1 LQKKTQKITLHHN
14 ALIYNFDFLKVLLNF
29 LFLFFEKY
37 LGKKYVSIIYLHML
51 TENLPKIPNKF
62 YCENCNF
69 NTSRKS
75 HYEKHLLTQKHKYLQ
90 NNDAVATKKK
100 YVCDCGKEYNYRQSL
115 YNHRKTCK
123 GEKKENIIIQ
133 SENKDEMKELVFKL
147 ISENQ
152 ELKNTVLQENKE
164 LRKQISELI
173 PKVGNTINS
182 NNKQKFN
189 INVFLNEKCKDA
201 LSMDEFID
209 KIEVSMKNLLT
220 TKEKGQVYGIS
231 NIIMENMNK
240 LSFYERPLHC
250 TDKKRETLYV
260 KNNEW
265 EKDDNKE
272 HINKALKK
280 VESKQLKNL
289 NVWLEEHPNY
299 MNNSVEQEEFAKL
312 MSECGKSIDDGR
324 EKIIKKLCDNVY
336 IEKVE

>member
-1 LQKKTQKITLHHN
+1 MITKN
-14 ALIYNFDFLKVLLNF
+14 TLKNSLNF
-29 LFLFFEKY
+29 ECK
-37 LGKKYVSIIYLHML
+37 
-51 TENLPKIPNKF
+51 
-62 YCENCNF
+62 NCNF
-69 NTSRKS
+69 NTCKQNDYKR
-75 HYEKHLLTQKHKYLQ
+75 HLLTIKHKRLQ
-90 NNDAVATKKK
+90 NNDKSGVENKK
-100 YVCDCGKEYNYRQSL
+100 YICDCGREYKYRQGL

-123 GEKKENIIIQ
+123 GEKKETAIV
-133 SENKDEMKELVFKL
+133 ENEENMDYKSMFLEM
-147 ISENQ
+147 IN
-152 ELKNTVLQENKE
+152 ENKE
-164 LRKQISELI
+164 LRKTITEMI
-173 PKVGNTINS
+173 PKIGN
-182 NNKQKFN
+182 NNNNNIKQKFN

-201 LSMDEFID
+201 LSLDEFID

-220 TKEKGQVYGIS
+220 TKEKGQVHGIS

-240 LSFYERPLHC
+240 LSLYERPLHC

-299 MNNSVEQEEFAKL
+299 MNNPIEQEEFANL

-336 IEKVE
+336 IEKIED

>member
-1 LQKKTQKITLHHN
+1 MITEKEQKSSN
-14 ALIYNFDFLKVLLNF
+14 DFCCK
-29 LFLFFEKY
+29 
-37 LGKKYVSIIYLHML
+37 
-51 TENLPKIPNKF
+51 
-62 YCENCNF
+62 NCNYF
-69 NTSRKS
+69 TSRKS
-75 HYEKHLLTQKHKYLQ
+75 QYERHLSTDKHKRLQ
-90 NNDAVATKKK
+90 NNDAGTILNKK
-100 YVCDCGKEYNYRQSL
+100 YICDCGREYKYRQGL
-115 YNHRKTCK
+115 YNHRKSCK
-123 GEKKENIIIQ
+123 GEKKETAII
-133 SENKDEMKELVFKL
+133 ENEENVDYKSMFLEM
-147 ISENQ
+147 IN
-152 ELKNTVLQENKE
+152 ENKE
-164 LRKQISELI
+164 LRKTITEMI
-173 PKVGNTINS
+173 PKMGN
-182 NNKQKFN
+182 NNNNNIKQKFN

-201 LSMDEFID
+201 ISMDEFID

-240 LSFYERPLHC
+240 LSLYERPLHC

-299 MNNSVEQEEFAKL
+299 MNNPIEQEEFAQL

-336 IEKVE
+336 IEKVEDEAL

>member
-1 LQKKTQKITLHHN
+1 MITENTQKN
-14 ALIYNFDFLKVLLNF
+14 SLK
-29 LFLFFEKY
+29 FECK
-37 LGKKYVSIIYLHML
+37 
-51 TENLPKIPNKF
+51 
-62 YCENCNF
+62 NCNF
-69 NTSRKS
+69 NTCKRNDYKR
-75 HYEKHLLTQKHKYLQ
+75 HLLTDKHKRLQ
-90 NNDAVATKKK
+90 NNDKSGVENKK
-100 YVCDCGKEYNYRQSL
+100 YICDCGREYKYRQGL
-115 YNHRKTCK
+115 YNHRKSCK
-123 GEKKENIIIQ
+123 GEKKVTAIIENE
-133 SENKDEMKELVFKL
+133 ENVDYKSMFLEM
-147 ISENQ
+147 IN
-152 ELKNTVLQENKE
+152 ENKE
-164 LRKQISELI
+164 LRKTITEMI
-173 PKVGNTINS
+173 PKIGN
-182 NNKQKFN
+182 NNNNNIKQKFN

-201 LSMDEFID
+201 LSLDEFID

-220 TKEKGQVYGIS
+220 TKEKGQVNGLS

-240 LSFYERPLHC
+240 LSLYERPLHC

-299 MNNSVEQEEFAKL
+299 MNNPIEQEEFAQL

-336 IEKVE
+336 IEKVED

>member
-1 LQKKTQKITLHHN
+1 MVNILVQESSKKICC
-14 ALIYNFDFLKVLLNF
+14 
-29 LFLFFEKY
+29 
-37 LGKKYVSIIYLHML
+37 KK
-51 TENLPKIPNKF
+51 
-62 YCENCNF
+62 CNYI
-69 NTSRKS
+69 TSRKS
-75 HYEKHLLTQKHKYLQ
+75 QYDRHLLTLRHEKIINDNNLEQKVP
-90 NNDAVATKKK
+90 NEFICECGKK
-100 YVCDCGKEYNYRQSL
+100 YNYLSGLSR
-115 YNHRKTCK
+115 HRKTCK
-123 GEKKENIIIQ
+123 GEKKETAIIENEENIDYK
-133 SENKDEMKELVFKL
+133 SMFLEM
-147 ISENQ
+147 IN
-152 ELKNTVLQENKE
+152 ENKE

-201 LSMDEFID
+201 ISMDEFID

-240 LSFYERPLHC
+240 LSLYERPLHC

-265 EKDDNKE
+265 EKDDSKE

-289 NVWLEEHPNY
+289 NVWLETHPNY
-299 MNNSVEQEEFAKL
+299 MNNPLEQEEFAKL

-336 IEKVE
+336 IEKVEDEAL

>member
-1 LQKKTQKITLHHN
+1 MITENTQKN
-14 ALIYNFDFLKVLLNF
+14 SLI
-29 LFLFFEKY
+29 FEC
-37 LGKKYVSIIYLHML
+37 I
-51 TENLPKIPNKF
+51 
-62 YCENCNF
+62 NCNF
-69 NTSRKS
+69 KTCKKNDYKR
-75 HYEKHLLTQKHKYLQ
+75 HLLTDKHKRLQ
-90 NNDAVATKKK
+90 NNDKSGVENKK
-100 YVCDCGKEYNYRQSL
+100 YICECGREYKYRQGL
-115 YNHRKTCK
+115 YNHKKTCK
-123 GEKKENIIIQ
+123 GEKKETAII
-133 SENKDEMKELVFKL
+133 ENEENVDYKSMFLEM
-147 ISENQ
+147 IN
-152 ELKNTVLQENKE
+152 ENKE
-164 LRKQISELI
+164 LRKTISEMI
-173 PKVGNTINS
+173 PKIGNNNNNNTIN
-182 NNKQKFN
+182 NKNKFN

-240 LSFYERPLHC
+240 LSLYERPLHC

-260 KNNEW
+260 KNNIW

-289 NVWLEEHPNY
+289 NVWLETHPNY
-299 MNNSVEQEEFAKL
+299 MNNPVEQEEFAKL

-336 IEKVE
+336 IEKVDDEAL

>member
-1 LQKKTQKITLHHN
+1 MVNILVQESSKKFCCKKCNYYTCRKSQYDRHLLTLKHEKITNDNNLEQ
-14 ALIYNFDFLKVLLNF
+14 KVPNEF
-29 LFLFFEKY
+29 ICEC
-37 LGKKYVSIIYLHML
+37 GKKYNYLSGL
-51 TENLPKIPNKF
+51 
-62 YCENCNF
+62 
-69 NTSRKS
+69 SR
-75 HYEKHLLTQKHKYLQ
+75 
-90 NNDAVATKKK
+90 
-100 YVCDCGKEYNYRQSL
+100 
-115 YNHRKTCK
+115 HRKTCK
-123 GEKKENIIIQ
+123 REKKQIDIIENEENLDYKSMFFEIIKKNNEFQDLLMKQ
-133 SENKDEMKELVFKL
+133 S
-147 ISENQ
+147 Q
-152 ELKNTVLQENKE
+152 
-164 LRKQISELI
+164 QISELI
-173 PKVGNTINS
+173 PKVGNNNNNNNNTI

-240 LSFYERPLHC
+240 LSLYERPLHC

-265 EKDDNKE
+265 EKDDSKT

-299 MNNSVEQEEFAKL
+299 MNNPVEQEEFAQL

>member
-1 LQKKTQKITLHHN
+1 MVN
-14 ALIYNFDFLKVLLNF
+14 
-29 LFLFFEKY
+29 
-37 LGKKYVSIIYLHML
+37 
-51 TENLPKIPNKF
+51 NLVQESSNKF
-62 YCENCNF
+62 CCKKCNYF
-69 NTSRKS
+69 TSRKS
-75 HYEKHLLTQKHKYLQ
+75 QYDRHLLTLKHEKITNDNNLEQKVP
-90 NNDAVATKKK
+90 NEFICECGKK
-100 YVCDCGKEYNYRQSL
+100 YNYLSGLSR
-115 YNHRKTCK
+115 HRKTCK
-123 GEKKENIIIQ
+123 GEKKETAIIENEENVDYKSMFFEIIKKNNEFQDLLMKQ
-133 SENKDEMKELVFKL
+133 S
-147 ISENQ
+147 Q
-152 ELKNTVLQENKE
+152 
-164 LRKQISELI
+164 QISELI

-220 TKEKGQVYGIS
+220 TKEKGQVNGIS

-240 LSFYERPLHC
+240 LSLYERPLHC

-299 MNNSVEQEEFAKL
+299 MNNPSEQEEFAKL
-312 MSECGKSIDDGR
+312 MSECGKSIEDGR

-336 IEKVE
+336 IEKVEDEAL

>member
-1 LQKKTQKITLHHN
+1 MVNILVQESSKK
-14 ALIYNFDFLKVLLNF
+14 FCC
-29 LFLFFEKY
+29 
-37 LGKKYVSIIYLHML
+37 KK
-51 TENLPKIPNKF
+51 
-62 YCENCNF
+62 CNYY
-69 NTSRKS
+69 TSRKS
-75 HYEKHLLTQKHKYLQ
+75 QYDRHLLTLKHEKITNDNNLEQKVP
-90 NNDAVATKKK
+90 NEFICECGKK
-100 YVCDCGKEYNYRQSL
+100 YNYLSGLSR
-115 YNHRKTCK
+115 HRKTCK
-123 GEKKENIIIQ
+123 GEKKETAII
-133 SENKDEMKELVFKL
+133 ENEENVDYKSMFLEM
-147 ISENQ
+147 IN
-152 ELKNTVLQENKE
+152 ENKE
-164 LRKQISELI
+164 LRKTITEMI
-173 PKVGNTINS
+173 PKMGN
-182 NNKQKFN
+182 NNNNNIKQKFN

-201 LSMDEFID
+201 LSLDEFID

-220 TKEKGQVYGIS
+220 TKEKGQVNGIS

-240 LSFYERPLHC
+240 LSLYERPLHC

-299 MNNSVEQEEFAKL
+299 MNNPIEQEEFAQL

-336 IEKVE
+336 IENVDE

>member
-1 LQKKTQKITLHHN
+1 MVTNDDKKVAKVAKIFSCDICN
-14 ALIYNFDFLKVLLNF
+14 YKCN
-29 LFLFFEKY
+29 
-37 LGKKYVSIIYLHML
+37 KKY
-51 TENLPKIPNKF
+51 NLA
-62 YCENCNF
+62 
-69 NTSRKS
+69 
-75 HYEKHLLTQKHKYLQ
+75 KHLTTVKHKIMLLDKQ
-90 NNDAVATKKK
+90 KMINDDQKVEKVANKSFE
-100 YVCDCGKEYNYRQSL
+100 CDCGNKYKYKQGLSR
-115 YNHRKTCK
+115 HKKTCK
-123 GEKKENIIIQ
+123 GEKKETAIIENEENVDYKSMFFEIIKKNNEFQDLLMKQ
-133 SENKDEMKELVFKL
+133 S
-147 ISENQ
+147 Q
-152 ELKNTVLQENKE
+152 
-164 LRKQISELI
+164 QISELI

-201 LSMDEFID
+201 ISMDEFID

-240 LSFYERPLHC
+240 LSLYERPLHC

-265 EKDDNKE
+265 EKDENKE

-299 MNNSVEQEEFAKL
+299 MNNSLEQEEFAKL
-312 MSECGKSIDDGR
+312 MSECGKSVDDGR

-336 IEKVE
+336 IEKVDE